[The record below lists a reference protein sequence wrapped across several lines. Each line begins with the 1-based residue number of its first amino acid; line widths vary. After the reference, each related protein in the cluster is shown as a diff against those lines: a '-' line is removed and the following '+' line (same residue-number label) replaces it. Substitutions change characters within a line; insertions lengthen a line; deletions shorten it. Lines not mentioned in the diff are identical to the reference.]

1 MLSWGMHAAAAV
13 LAALVFGAVL
23 WPLRRDRGRGDM
35 ALLGVA
41 VLALGVAA
49 AALYALV
56 GTPRAL
62 QAQNREAPRNLEDG
76 VAQLQAALAKDPN
89 RAEGWALLARSQMS
103 LGRPNEA
110 AAAFARAVQLAP
122 DEAQWLVQAAEA
134 RALAAPQRQFDAQG
148 IAWLRHA
155 LQVEPNNERA
165 AWFLGIAQR
174 QRGQHAEAAATWEAL
189 LPRVD
194 AATAAALRPQIDAA
208 RADAGL
214 PALPA
219 AAPGVAAPAPAPA
232 SATAASNAAA
242 APASAAA
249 GTLTVAVSLDP
260 DFAARG
266 RLRGDASVFVIARVP
281 GGPPMPVAVQKHT
294 LQSLPLRVTLS
305 DSDSP
310 MPTQTLSQLKRVQ
323 VLARLSNSGNA
334 MRQEGDLE
342 SAPVTVTLPAATPV
356 ELVIGKP

>member
-1 MLSWGMHAAAAV
+1 MLSWGMHGAAAV

-23 WPLRRDRGRGDM
+23 WPLRRGRGGT
-35 ALLGVA
+35 ALLVVA
-41 VLALGVAA
+41 VLALGVAS

-62 QAQNREAPRNLEDG
+62 QAQNREAPRSLEDG
-76 VAQLQAALAKDPN
+76 IAQLQAALAKDPG
-89 RAEGWALLARSQMS
+89 RADGWALLGRSQMS
-103 LGRPNEA
+103 LGRPAEA

-122 DEAQWLVQAAEA
+122 DEAQWLVPAAEA
-134 RALAAPQRQFDAQG
+134 RALADPQRRFDEQG

-155 LQVEPNNERA
+155 LQVAPDSERA

-174 QRGQHAEAAATWEAL
+174 QRGQNAEAAATWEAL

-208 RADAGL
+208 RSEAGL

-219 AAPGVAAPAPAPA
+219 AAPGAAAVAAASATGAPNAGASPAPA
-232 SATAASNAAA
+232 
-242 APASAAA
+242 AA
-249 GTLTVAVSLDP
+249 GALTVAVSLDP
-260 DFAARG
+260 EFAARV

-281 GGPPMPVAVQKHT
+281 GGPPMPVAVQKHP
-294 LQSLPLRVTLS
+294 LQALPLRVTLS
-305 DSDSP
+305 DADSP
-310 MPTQTLSQLKRVQ
+310 MPTQRLSQLRQVQ
-323 VLARLSNSGNA
+323 VLARLSASGNA

-342 SAPVTVTLPAATPV
+342 SAPVTVTLPTAAPV

>member
-1 MLSWGMHAAAAV
+1 MLSWGMHVAAAL

-23 WPLRRDRGRGDM
+23 WPLRRSRGG
-35 ALLGVA
+35 APLLAIA

-76 VAQLQAALAKDPN
+76 VAQLQAALAKDPG
-89 RAEGWALLARSQMS
+89 RAEGWALLGRSQMS
-103 LGRPNEA
+103 LGRPTEA

-134 RALAAPQRQFDAQG
+134 RALATPQRQFDAQG
-148 IAWLRHA
+148 VAWLQHA
-155 LQVEPNNERA
+155 LQVEPSNERA

-219 AAPGVAAPAPAPA
+219 VAPGAAATAATAAA
-232 SATAASNAAA
+232 SATAAPNSATSS
-242 APASAAA
+242 APAAT
-249 GTLTVAVSLDP
+249 GTLSVAVSLDP
-260 DFAARG
+260 DFAARV

-281 GGPPMPVAVQKHT
+281 GGPPMPVAVQKHA

-310 MPTQTLSQLKRVQ
+310 MPTQKLSQLKQVQ

>member
-23 WPLRRDRGRGDM
+23 WPLRRSRGG
-35 ALLGVA
+35 APLLAVA
-41 VLALGVAA
+41 ALALGVAA

-76 VAQLQAALAKDPN
+76 VAQLQAALAKDPG

-134 RALAAPQRQFDAQG
+134 RALATPQRQFDAQG
-148 IAWLRHA
+148 VAWLRHA

-219 AAPGVAAPAPAPA
+219 AAPTATATAAA
-232 SATAASNAAA
+232 SATAAPNPAASS
-242 APASAAA
+242 ASAAA

-260 DFAARG
+260 DFAARV

-281 GGPPMPVAVQKHT
+281 GGPPMPVAVQKHA

-310 MPTQTLSQLKRVQ
+310 MPTQKLSQLKQVQ

-342 SAPVTVTLPAATPV
+342 SAPVTVTLPTATPV
-356 ELVIGKP
+356 ELVIGTP

>member
-1 MLSWGMHAAAAV
+1 MLSWGMHGAAAV
-13 LAALVFGAVL
+13 LAALVFAAVL
-23 WPLRRDRGRGDM
+23 WPLRRGRGGT
-35 ALLGVA
+35 ALLAVA

-89 RAEGWALLARSQMS
+89 RADGWALLARSQMS
-103 LGRPNEA
+103 LGRPTEA

-122 DEAQWLVQAAEA
+122 DEPQWLVQAAEA
-134 RALAAPQRQFDAQG
+134 RALADPQRRFDDQA

-155 LQVEPNNERA
+155 LQVAPESERA

-174 QRGQHAEAAATWEAL
+174 QRGQNADAAATWEAL

-214 PALPA
+214 PALAPA
-219 AAPGVAAPAPAPA
+219 APVAAADAAPAGGAGSPSAAQPAD
-232 SATAASNAAA
+232 AAA
-242 APASAAA
+242 AKKV
-249 GTLTVAVSLDP
+249 TVAVSLDP
-260 DFAARG
+260 AFAARV

-281 GGPPMPVAVQKHT
+281 GGPPMPVAVQKHP

-305 DSDSP
+305 DADSP
-310 MPTQTLSQLKRVQ
+310 MPTQKLSQLRQVQ
-323 VLARLSNSGNA
+323 LLARLSSSGNA

-342 SAPVTVTLPAATPV
+342 SAPVTVTLPATAPV

>member
-23 WPLRRDRGRGDM
+23 WPLRRGRGRGDM

-148 IAWLRHA
+148 VAWLRHA

-174 QRGQHAEAAATWEAL
+174 QRGQPAEAAATWEAL

-219 AAPGVAAPAPAPA
+219 AAAPGAAATAPA

-242 APASAAA
+242 APASAA
-249 GTLTVAVSLDP
+249 GMLTVAVSLDP
-260 DFAARG
+260 QFAARV

-281 GGPPMPVAVQKHT
+281 GGPPMPVAVQKHP

-310 MPTQTLSQLKRVQ
+310 MPTQQLSQLKQVQ

-342 SAPVTVTLPAATPV
+342 SAPVTVTLPAKTPV

>member
-13 LAALVFGAVL
+13 LAALVFAAVL
-23 WPLRRDRGRGDM
+23 WPLRRGRGGM
-35 ALLGVA
+35 ALLVVA
-41 VLALGVAA
+41 VLALGVAS

-62 QAQNREAPRNLEDG
+62 QAQNREAPRTLEDG
-76 VAQLQAALAKDPN
+76 VAQLKAALAKDPN
-89 RAEGWALLARSQMS
+89 RADGWALLARSQMS
-103 LGRPNEA
+103 LGRPAEA

-122 DEAQWLVQAAEA
+122 DEAQWLVPAAEA
-134 RALAAPQRQFDAQG
+134 RALADPQRQFDDQG

-155 LQVEPNNERA
+155 LQVAPDSERA

-174 QRGQHAEAAATWEAL
+174 QRGRNAEAAATWEAL

-219 AAPGVAAPAPAPA
+219 AAPGAAATATA
-232 SATAASNAAA
+232 SATSAPNAAA
-242 APASAAA
+242 SSAAAAA
-249 GTLTVAVSLDP
+249 GTLSVAVALDP
-260 DFAARG
+260 EFVARA

-281 GGPPMPVAVQKHT
+281 GGPPMPVAVQKHP
-294 LQSLPLRVTLS
+294 LQALPLRVTLS
-305 DSDSP
+305 DADSP
-310 MPTQTLSQLKRVQ
+310 MPTQKLSQLKQVQ
-323 VLARLSNSGNA
+323 VLARLSTSGNA

-342 SAPVTVTLPAATPV
+342 SAPVTVTLPTATPV
-356 ELVIGKP
+356 ELVIGKR